1 MPWRRTPGWVSLG
14 GAALATTAGF
24 VNAFGFLS
32 AEHHGIT
39 HVTGQ
44 VTQVG
49 IEAATGNLAS
59 AGRAALLIVWFF
71 AGAVV
76 SGMIVRSSELS
87 RTGRRYAVAMLC
99 EAGLLLAALW
109 LLGVDDARAFDL
121 LAMSAGLQNALA
133 TTYSGAIVRTTHMT
147 GIVTDLGIMVGHAL
161 RREKFDPRKLG
172 LLALLFAS
180 FVFGGTLGAAVLPLF
195 GKFALLGPVGVLLSA
210 ATAFLVLAHL
220 RPPTADEQHPT
231 TSKQA

>member
-1 MPWRRTPGWVSLG
+1 MSLG

-49 IEAATGNLAS
+49 IEAATGNLMS
-59 AGRAALLIVWFF
+59 AGRAALFILWFF

-76 SGMIVRSSELS
+76 SGFIVRNSELS
-87 RTGRRYAVAMLC
+87 RTGRRYAVAMLA
-99 EAGLLLAALW
+99 EALLLLGALA
-109 LLGVDDARAFDL
+109 LIGRNDARAFDL

-147 GIVTDLGIMVGHAL
+147 GIVTDMGLLIGHAL
-161 RREKFDPRKLG
+161 RRETIDPRKLG
-172 LLALLFAS
+172 LLALLFGS
-180 FVFGGTLGAAVLPLF
+180 FVLGGTLGAAVLPYF
-195 GKFALLGPVGVLLSA
+195 GKYALVGPIGVLISA
-210 ATAFLVLAHL
+210 ATAFLVLSHL
-220 RPPTADEQHPT
+220 RPPTPEELNQNGALKRPRT
-231 TSKQA
+231 

>member
-1 MPWRRTPGWVSLG
+1 VG

-49 IEAATGNLAS
+49 IEAATGNLAT
-59 AGRAALLIVWFF
+59 AGRAALLIGWFF

-76 SGMIVRSSELS
+76 SGMIVRNSELS

-99 EAGLLLAALW
+99 EAGLLLAALG
-109 LLGVDDARAFDL
+109 LMGLDDARAFDL

-147 GIVTDLGIMVGHAL
+147 GIVTDLGLLVGHAL
-161 RREKFDPRKLG
+161 RREKIDPRKLG
-172 LLALLFAS
+172 LLALLFSS
-180 FVFGGTLGAAVLPLF
+180 FVLGGTLGAAVLPVF
-195 GKFALLGPVGVLLSA
+195 GKYALLGPVGLLVSA
-210 ATAFLVLAHL
+210 ATAFLVLSHL
-220 RPPTADEQHPT
+220 RPPTADEHH
-231 TSKQA
+231 

>member
-1 MPWRRTPGWVSLG
+1 MPWRRTPGWVFLG
-14 GAALATTAGF
+14 GGALATTAGF

-76 SGMIVRSSELS
+76 SGMIVRNSELS

-99 EAGLLLAALW
+99 EAGLLLAALG
-109 LLGVDDARAFDL
+109 LLGLDDARAFDV

-147 GIVTDLGIMVGHAL
+147 GIVTDLGILVGHAL
-161 RREKFDPRKLG
+161 RREKVDPRKLG
-172 LLALLFAS
+172 LLALLFSS
-180 FVFGGTLGAAVLPLF
+180 FVLGGTLGAAVLPVF
-195 GKFALLGPVGVLLSA
+195 GKYALLGPVGLLVSA
-210 ATAFLVLAHL
+210 ATAFLVLSHL
-220 RPPTADEQHPT
+220 RPPTADEHH
-231 TSKQA
+231 